1 MQGRR
6 SHAERKNGV
15 RRGSS
20 RWLGFKL
27 HGGDPMSRFFEGSE
41 VMMVAL
47 HGGLGLFR
55 RNW

>member
-1 MQGRR
+1 MQ
-6 SHAERKNGV
+6 SEKNGV

-27 HGGDPMSRFFEGSE
+27 HGGDSMSSFYEGRE

-47 HGGLGLFR
+47 QGGLGLFR
-55 RNW
+55 RGW